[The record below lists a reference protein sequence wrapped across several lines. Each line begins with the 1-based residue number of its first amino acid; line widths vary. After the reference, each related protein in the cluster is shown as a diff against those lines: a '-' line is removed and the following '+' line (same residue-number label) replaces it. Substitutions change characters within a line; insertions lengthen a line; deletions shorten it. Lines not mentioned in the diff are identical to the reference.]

1 MAEEGLSSLVNQVR
15 KYTEFSRRLLRRWW
29 VIGLITGLGMGGSV
43 AVALTLTHIYE
54 SRTLI
59 AWKEGVAQSR
69 IFTGD
74 DSDTRQENWL
84 QPRIEQMV
92 SSHTRLWKLAQEL
105 GLFEKERKS
114 LAPEV
119 VLELLR
125 KSIKF
130 DTVGSDSFWIAF
142 EYPDP
147 LKAQA
152 TTERLARE
160 FIAQNVGDK
169 VKIATLTQSFMEAEV
184 NKVKTTLDGIE
195 GQLAQFVA
203 DHPEFQI
210 DLATGLPRGNMGRR
224 PTSAASAARYASV
237 RNPELRKALAR
248 KGQLEAQIQLAT
260 NPQGDA
266 RVNQA
271 RQDLANAQRMLLTK
285 RRQYTDQHP
294 DVQRARGYLLQM
306 QMQLK
311 QAEGDSKVSGG
322 SVQRLRD
329 ELAELDHT
337 IARLSRVQ
345 APKVE
350 GGTPTPKPKVE
361 DSGNG
366 LSETAKTEKRWYQL
380 NRDREINKGRFDQLY
395 ERLTKARVTAAL
407 ETKRAETQ
415 FTVVDPANLPGKPI
429 RPSRSKLVM
438 AGTALG
444 FLLGLGLAA
453 LLVIL
458 DPRIYNED
466 DLRRV
471 CDLPILAQIPKEA

>member
-74 DSDTRQENWL
+74 ESDTRQENWL

-152 TTERLARE
+152 ATERLARE

-169 VKIATLTQSFMEAEV
+169 VKIATLTQAFMEAEV
-184 NKVKTTLDGIE
+184 NKVKSTLDGIE
-195 GQLAQFVA
+195 SELAQFVA

-210 DLATGLPRGNMGRR
+210 DPATGLPRGNMGRR
-224 PTSAASAARYASV
+224 NSSSAASAARYASV

-266 RVNQA
+266 RYNQA
-271 RQDLANAQRMLLTK
+271 RQDLANAQRMLATK

-294 DVQRARGYLLQM
+294 DVQRARSYVLQM

-311 QAEGDSKVSGG
+311 QAEGESKASGV

-345 APKVE
+345 APKPE
-350 GGTPTPKPKVE
+350 GGAPQPKPKVE
-361 DSGNG
+361 EGGG
-366 LSETAKTEKRWYQL
+366 LSETAKMEKRWYQL
-380 NRDREINKGRFDQLY
+380 NRDREINKGRFDQLF

-407 ETKRAETQ
+407 ETRRAETQ

-471 CDLPILAQIPKEA
+471 SDLPILAQVPKEA